1 MDLNNIWFGLE
12 DSTNNK
18 HHIFIDPVRLL
29 SQKAP
34 SLILATLP
42 LFIFLFVLWTP
53 VVDVD
58 TSLQILQTHGA
69 VQSHINDNI
78 MHVTEYL
85 DATALVLNQ
94 IIILS
99 LRV

>member
-1 MDLNNIWFGLE
+1 M
-12 DSTNNK
+12 
-18 HHIFIDPVRLL
+18 
-29 SQKAP
+29 
-34 SLILATLP
+34 
-42 LFIFLFVLWTP
+42 TP

-58 TSLQILQTHGA
+58 TSIHILQTHGA